1 MIPKLPQ
8 KRRSL
13 CKSKTKGGWN
23 HSEACISCSYLVR
36 INPVQVIGTSD
47 GLSHQDLPS
56 HQMALE
62 ALDASAAH
70 GLLHRLVHIPGGRAL
85 VT

>member
-1 MIPKLPQ
+1 
-8 KRRSL
+8 
-13 CKSKTKGGWN
+13 
-23 HSEACISCSYLVR
+23 
-36 INPVQVIGTSD
+36 
-47 GLSHQDLPS
+47 
-56 HQMALE
+56 MALE

>member
-1 MIPKLPQ
+1 MCGYQ
-8 KRRSL
+8 TENTKRLESFPSMYISL
-13 CKSKTKGGWN
+13 
-23 HSEACISCSYLVR
+23 
-36 INPVQVIGTSD
+36 VIGTSD
-47 GLSHQDLPS
+47 GLSHQNLPS

-70 GLLHRLVHIPGGRAL
+70 GLLHRLVRIPGGRAF